1 MSDREEIWQSVSQ
14 IATEYPLLECDRC
27 AIAIMQWL
35 NEQGIGGVILR
46 ITNPRGDYIPSK
58 RYGANSITI
67 NGKHYGVEVMDK
79 VFDNLS
85 DKGLSR
91 EEWISDFRCRG
102 GRFIIEELSLPDLLS
117 LEEQK

>member
-1 MSDREEIWQSVSQ
+1 MSDREEVWRSVGQ
-14 IATEYPLLECDRC
+14 IAAEYPLLECDRC

-35 NEQGIGGVILR
+35 KDREIDGIVLR
-46 ITNPRGDYIPSK
+46 MTNPRGDYILSK
-58 RYGANSITI
+58 RYGAESITT

-91 EEWISDFRCRG
+91 EEWISDFKCRG
-102 GRFIIEELSLPDLLS
+102 GRFVIEELSLPDLLS